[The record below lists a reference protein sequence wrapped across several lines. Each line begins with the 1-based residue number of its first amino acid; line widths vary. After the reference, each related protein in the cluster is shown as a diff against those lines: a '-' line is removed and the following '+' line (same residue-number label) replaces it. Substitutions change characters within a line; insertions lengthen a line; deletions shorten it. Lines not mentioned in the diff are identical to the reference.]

1 MPEQEFRA
9 IVLRTDSTDSNGKT
23 RNKDLNLE
31 HTGQLEN
38 GTRFKRVMRPKITVD
53 KGMNQQ
59 SLTHLH
65 DTSMQSIAQL
75 QGRLSQN
82 ASMENFER
90 TVNDILNSD
99 KKLKEK
105 GDIM

>member
-1 MPEQEFRA
+1 
-9 IVLRTDSTDSNGKT
+9 
-23 RNKDLNLE
+23 
-31 HTGQLEN
+31 
-38 GTRFKRVMRPKITVD
+38 MRPKITVD
-53 KGMNQQ
+53 KDVEDMNQQ

-75 QGRLSQN
+75 QGRPSQN

-99 KKLKEK
+99 KKPGEN